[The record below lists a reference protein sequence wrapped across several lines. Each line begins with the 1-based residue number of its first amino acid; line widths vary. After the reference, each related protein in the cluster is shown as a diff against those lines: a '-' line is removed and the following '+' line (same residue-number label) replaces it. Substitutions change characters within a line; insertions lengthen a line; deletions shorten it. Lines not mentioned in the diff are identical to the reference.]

1 MDKDLKNTYE
11 EALKHL
17 RTIPNG
23 QIDDAL
29 SDPIAQMMLV
39 ALLNETQKVRDYAEG
54 VTQRVTERYCAD
66 FIPRERVDAIPA
78 ITLVQPKNKDPRT
91 GELFTVG
98 EGGMFT
104 LRIPAEKLQI
114 NYIPL
119 FHSVGIPV
127 YVSTETK
134 SERVFLVSHRKMRH
148 AGNVAEIGIQTDSP
162 SSVYLCI
169 GTKAEIECLKGLPLL
184 IRGTNGMAPIRV
196 TLVNGNRELEFA
208 TMREMED
215 IDMVEPFDA
224 QQASG
229 KLFSYME
236 VWKDCLLHIP
246 DATLIYIT
254 DPISDRDVFKPQPYP
269 AVLAQWLESEMLDS
283 LVDSNCGNLWLRID
297 FPEGYE
303 VSEDCEVV
311 PNVVPVVNVD
321 VCSLMLTQATPIA
334 KLNKQ
339 ENSFFLQVLETST
352 QARGMGF
359 SRMSDDIIVRDFD
372 ASCYNNG
379 ELYRDVR
386 NLYNRFIDDFH
397 AFVEYNGIKDGEAL
411 RRLREC
417 VNTIGKS
424 VTGKN
429 DKFMFDSGTFVMKNM
444 SSDQLSST
452 VKVSYL
458 TTLGNKGNTPKMG
471 HTLECKK
478 LPGLLPKAEVMVDA
492 MGGVDKASADGR
504 YEQLRYYSLTADRL
518 YTRMDIEA
526 FIRKEVMAEFGS
538 EEFRRIYIRMRIEG
552 SAGPRL
558 LRRGLYIDI
567 EFKDIKNY
575 EHARKVAFDVM
586 IHQRIQNKAC
596 IAMPIFIQLVNLE
609 K

>member
-1 MDKDLKNTYE
+1 MDIDLENRVNRAIE
-11 EALKHL
+11 ELKSL
-17 RTIPNG
+17 SPDQYDFNEMDPVARMLFIAMLNEP
-23 QIDDAL
+23 QKIDDHIDTL
-29 SDPIAQMMLV
+29 CQQIVD
-39 ALLNETQKVRDYAEG
+39 K
-54 VTQRVTERYCAD
+54 YCTD
-66 FIPRERVDAIPA
+66 FIPGDKVSAIPA
-78 ITLVQPKNKDPRT
+78 IAIIAPRLKAKKDAVPISIGNGAVFSYKIDVHST
-91 GELFTVG
+91 PLNYVPLFTTTV
-98 EGGMFT
+98 
-104 LRIPAEKLQI
+104 LP
-114 NYIPL
+114 YDDL
-119 FHSVGIPV
+119 FVLSHS
-127 YVSTETK
+127 
-134 SERVFLVSHRKMRH
+134 RLSHLEESVNISMR
-148 AGNVAEIGIQTDSP
+148 NKNRMWIGITMP
-162 SSVYLCI
+162 V
-169 GTKAEIECLKGLPLL
+169 EVECLTGVSMLIKGTHGIVPERILT
-184 IRGTNGMAPIRV
+184 GDNS
-196 TLVNGNRELEFA
+196 ELEFS
-208 TMREMED
+208 TIGKMENIEMA
-215 IDMVEPFDA
+215 EPFDA
-224 QQASG
+224 QQTSG
-229 KLFSYME
+229 AFFTCIEAWKERLLNME
-236 VWKDCLLHIP
+236 N
-246 DATLIYIT
+246 ATLLYIT
-254 DPISDRDVFKPQPYP
+254 DKLTDRDIFKPRTFPNCFKQELEDD
-269 AVLAQWLESEMLDS
+269 VLNCFKPNTVWLQVEFPDEFALSSESQVIINAL
-283 LVDSNCGNLWLRID
+283 
-297 FPEGYE
+297 
-303 VSEDCEVV
+303 
-311 PNVVPVVNVD
+311 PVINVD
-321 VCSLMLTQATPIA
+321 QNMLTLTQATPIA